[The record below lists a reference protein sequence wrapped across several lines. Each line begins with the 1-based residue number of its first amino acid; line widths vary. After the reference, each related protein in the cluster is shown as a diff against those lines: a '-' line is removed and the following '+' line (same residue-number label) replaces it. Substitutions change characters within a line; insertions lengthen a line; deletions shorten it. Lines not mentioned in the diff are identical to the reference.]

1 MDSGC
6 LRIRGRS
13 AKRPASSRFGVLLL
27 GLLHAAMHSPALAGC
42 SCRPRWPSGIKSAFL
57 LRRGRSV
64 TFVCDSAPFRH
75 RHHPPTHQASRT
87 IAVLGVPQRVRRK
100 QAQRAAIASRALR
113 PTHAPYLRTLRIAA
127 SRSHART
134 TLAHPR
140 LLHCRARCARCAF
153 LALRV
158 SASSGAYEAGYW
170 AMTRWMYS

>member
-6 LRIRGRS
+6 LRTGERG
-13 AKRPASSRFGVLLL
+13 AKRRASSRFGVLLL

-113 PTHAPYLRTLRIAA
+113 PTHAPYLRTLRV
-127 SRSHART
+127 HART
-134 TLAHPR
+134 LAQPS
-140 LLHCRARCARCAF
+140 LT
-153 LALRV
+153 RV
-158 SASSGAYEAGYW
+158 SCTVAPAAPVAPSSLYVSVRQAGR
-170 AMTRWMYS
+170 MRLGTGR